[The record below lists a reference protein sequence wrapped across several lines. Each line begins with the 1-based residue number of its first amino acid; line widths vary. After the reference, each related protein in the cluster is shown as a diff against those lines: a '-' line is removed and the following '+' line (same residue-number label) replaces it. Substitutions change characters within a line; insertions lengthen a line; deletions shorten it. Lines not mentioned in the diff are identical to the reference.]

1 MSGPSSERLVLALS
15 EAGPD
20 DLPRVG
26 GKAASLVGLVAAGLP
41 VPPAVVLTTEAFR
54 RAVREGPAA
63 PALAAL
69 EARLAAGEVP
79 AGDDDPGLV
88 AVRAAI
94 EALPLPDPLLAA
106 LRAALAAHLPPAP
119 TLAVRSS
126 GVREDL
132 QGASFAGQ
140 YETVLGVRGEA
151 ALLAAIRRCWASTF
165 SARVLAYAAA
175 RAGGAGGLA
184 MAVAVQLLVPAE
196 AAGVLFTID
205 PLSGREDRLVVEAVP
220 GLGEA
225 LVSGRTDA
233 DHWLLEART
242 GAVLEERLAVK
253 RLAVL
258 PGPEGAREVAL
269 DPAEGARPALPPAA
283 LPVLAALARAVQ
295 EHHGQP
301 MDVEWAWEG
310 GRAFLLQ
317 ARPVTR
323 IHYAPELGEWTT
335 ADLRDGGVSSD
346 VCAPFMASLYESVLQ
361 RTLPGYFRAIR
372 LLGPDEAREVRW
384 IQCFFARPYWNMG
397 ATKQVLARIPGWDEE
412 AFDRGLGIE
421 NPLPG
426 RRTPVTLGGLLRA
439 LPVLRALARH
449 YREQLQRA
457 AALQRA
463 FPARKAPFDLAP
475 EALAALDEAALGA
488 GYRRLLDELYQET
501 EATYFETIYDTQNVK
516 QDLHAALEK
525 ARAAC
530 PDLDLLRLM
539 SGLLDLSHL
548 RPMRDL
554 HTLAGRLKAEGRGV
568 EERDVQAF
576 QRAWPHHG
584 ARELDI
590 RVPRWRDDPAT
601 VRALLAGALAAWDPA
616 RDPAAQAAAQRRAY
630 EDERARAARAL
641 RWRPLLRRSLL
652 NHLDKARAF
661 AWWREELRDLSA
673 QAYDLIRLWTVE
685 VARRLQARGALAD
698 LDDVWY
704 AAAPQILAALEGRLS
719 PAALR
724 EACAEGRRL
733 VRSWRAFKNPNELG
747 TRYTEGA
754 AAAAG
759 ASAGAL
765 PGPPPDGALRGIGG
779 SPGRVE
785 GTARV
790 LLDLADAQRVGPGDV
805 LVTPFTDPGWTPL
818 LGRVAAVVTETGG
831 VLSHAAVIAREYGI
845 PAVLAVPGAT
855 RAIPDGARVV
865 VDGSAGAVHLAPGEA
880 LPLSPVVPTGASTP
894 RR

>member
-1 MSGPSSERLVLALS
+1 MSSRPLLALT
-15 EAGPD
+15 EVGPD
-20 DLPRVG
+20 DLAAVG

-41 VPPAVVLTTEAFR
+41 VPPAVVLTTAAFQE
-54 RAVREGPAA
+54 AVREGSPAA
-63 PALAAL
+63 ALAAL

-79 AGDDDPGLV
+79 SGDDDPRLV

-94 EALPLPDPLLAA
+94 EAVELPDALLAA
-106 LRAALAAHLPPAP
+106 LRAGLAAHLPPEP

-132 QGASFAGQ
+132 EGASFAGQ

-165 SARVLAYAAA
+165 SARVLGYAAA
-175 RAGGAGGLA
+175 RAGGAAGLT
-184 MAVAVQLLVPAE
+184 MAVVVQALVPAE

-205 PLSGREDRLVVEAVP
+205 PLSGHEERMIVEAVP

-233 DHWLLEART
+233 DQWRLDARS

-253 RLAVL
+253 RLMVRA
-258 PGPEGAREVAL
+258 GPAGAEELELDPSEGAK
-269 DPAEGARPALPPAA
+269 PALPPAA
-283 LPVLAALARAVQ
+283 LPALAALGRAVQ
-295 EHHGQP
+295 AHHGQP

-310 GRAFLLQ
+310 GRLWLLQ
-317 ARPVTR
+317 SRPVTR

-372 LLGPDEAREVRW
+372 LLGPGEGDEQTW
-384 IQCFFARPYWNMG
+384 IRCFFARPYWNMG
-397 ATKQVLARIPGWDEE
+397 ATKDVLARIPGWDEA

-421 NPLPG
+421 NPQPG
-426 RRTPVTLGGLLRA
+426 RRTPLTLGGLWRA
-439 LPVLRALARH
+439 LPVLRALNRH
-449 YREQLQRA
+449 YREQLERA
-457 AALQRA
+457 RALLAA
-463 FPARKAPFDLAP
+463 FPARKAAWLRTPAQ
-475 EALAALDEAALGA
+475 LAALERADLITD
-488 GYRRLLDELYQET
+488 YRRLLQELYQET

-516 QDLHAALEK
+516 QDLHADLER
-525 ARAAC
+525 ARRSC

-539 SGLLDLSHL
+539 SGLTDLSHL

-554 HTLAGRLKAEGRGV
+554 HRIAGELRAAGRAV
-568 EERDVQAF
+568 EERDVAAF

-584 ARELDI
+584 TRELDI

-601 VRALLAGALAAWDPA
+601 VRGLLEGALLAHDPA

-630 EDERARAARAL
+630 EQERARLSRAL
-641 RWRPLLRRSLL
+641 FWRPLLRRSLL
-652 NHLDKARAF
+652 RRLEQARAF
-661 AWWREELRDLSA
+661 AWWREEMRDLST

-685 VARRLQARGALAD
+685 VARRLVAEGALRD
-698 LDDVWY
+698 PDDVWY
-704 AAAPQILAALEGRLS
+704 VRFPDLLAALAGERPLADLQAASDEGR
-719 PAALR
+719 ALL
-724 EACAEGRRL
+724 RR
-733 VRSWRAFKNPNELG
+733 WRAFPNPNELG
-747 TRYTEGA
+747 ARYAPGNNGATGA
-754 AAAAG
+754 AL
-759 ASAGAL
+759 AL
-765 PGPPPDGALRGIGG
+765 PAPAGALRGIGG

-790 LLDLADAQRVGPGDV
+790 VVDLADAGRVQPGDV
-805 LVTPFTDPGWTPL
+805 LVTRFTDPGWTPL
-818 LGRVAAVVTETGG
+818 LGRVGAVVTETGG

-845 PAVLAVPGAT
+845 PAVLAVPDAT
-855 RAIPDGARVV
+855 RAIADGARVV
-865 VDGSAGAVHLAPGEA
+865 VDGSAG
-880 LPLSPVVPTGASTP
+880 VVGVAG
-894 RR
+894 